1 MYIIVVGAGKV
12 GYYLAKEL
20 LEAPEGHEVLVIE
33 QDAAKCER
41 VTQELG
47 DIALRG
53 DGCEAATMEKAGFG
67 RADMVIAVTGDDEDN
82 LVVCQVA
89 KARFSVPRT
98 VARINNPKNES
109 IFKRLGIDTTVS
121 ATAAILAQIEQ
132 ELPTHPLITAAILAQ
147 IEQEL
152 PTHPLIHLLQLK
164 GGGLEIVEVKV
175 PKSASVVGQRIG
187 ELLLPQQSLIT
198 LIVDS
203 DGTPRVPGND
213 TVIRDRAR
221 SPWRL
226 FPLVLRSPGALR
238 EKDEGASRRIE
249 RGHHVPPAF
258 SPTPA
263 LRRVHPEPGRRALE
277 G

>member
-20 LEAPEGHEVLVIE
+20 LEAPEGHEVLIIE
-33 QDAAKCER
+33 QDAAKGER
-41 VTQELG
+41 INQELG
-47 DIALRG
+47 DIAFVG

-98 VARINNPKNES
+98 IARLNNPKNES

-132 ELPTHPLITAAILAQ
+132 ELPTHPLI
-147 IEQEL
+147 
-152 PTHPLIHLLQLK
+152 HLLQLR
-164 GGGLEIVEVKV
+164 GSGLEIVEVKV
-175 PKSASVVGQRIG
+175 PKNASIVGQRVG

-198 LIVDS
+198 LIIDT
-203 DGTPRVPGND
+203 DGTPPD
-213 TVIRDRAR
+213 
-221 SPWRL
+221 
-226 FPLVLRSPGALR
+226 
-238 EKDEGASRRIE
+238 
-249 RGHHVPPAF
+249 PP
-258 SPTPA
+258 SHTLIP
-263 LRRVHPEPGRRALE
+263 
-277 G
+277 

>member
-20 LEAPEGHEVLVIE
+20 LEAPEGHEVLIIE

-47 DIALRG
+47 DIALQG
-53 DGCEAATMEKAGFG
+53 DGCEAATMETAGFG

-89 KARFSVPRT
+89 KAKFNVPRT

-121 ATAAILAQIEQ
+121 ATAAV
-132 ELPTHPLITAAILAQ
+132 LAQ

-175 PKSASVVGQRIG
+175 PRSASVVGRRIG

-198 LIVDS
+198 LIVDA
-203 DGTPRVPGND
+203 DGTPRVPSND
-213 TVIRDRAR
+213 TVIRAEDQVVAVTRR
-221 SPWRL
+221 ES
-226 FPLVLRSPGALR
+226 GDALR
-238 EKDEGASRRIE
+238 AVLTNAAS
-249 RGHHVPPAF
+249 GT
-258 SPTPA
+258 S
-263 LRRVHPEPGRRALE
+263 GRDQ
-277 G
+277 